1 MANNQLFSDP
11 ENIILA
17 VAMDD
22 SSYRQNFDLGKNGIH
37 HHSQKEDPKIGQIA
51 KFGREV
57 L

>member
-22 SSYRQNFDLGKNGIH
+22 PSYRQNFDLGKN
-37 HHSQKEDPKIGQIA
+37 
-51 KFGREV
+51 
-57 L
+57 